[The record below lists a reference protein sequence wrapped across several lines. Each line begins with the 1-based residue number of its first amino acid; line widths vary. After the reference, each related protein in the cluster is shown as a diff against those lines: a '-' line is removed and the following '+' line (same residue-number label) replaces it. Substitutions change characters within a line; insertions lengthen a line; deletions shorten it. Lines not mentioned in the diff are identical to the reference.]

1 VTGTKADGI
10 HTTTIAV
17 AAALPK
23 ALAFP
28 SLCSLPKQS
37 VAVVVAYDRT
47 EAGHVD
53 PRHTDMST
61 CEQAGH
67 VVVSTSNAR
76 PMPTIA
82 IISQKGGAGKTT
94 LALHL
99 AAAAQEAGQVSLVID
114 TDPQATASQWAAW
127 RGDAPPEVIDSP
139 PPRLAAK
146 VEAAKG
152 QGATLIV
159 IDTPPHA
166 DSAARAAVEV
176 ADLVLIPCRP
186 SAFDLSAIQTTAKLM
201 QLLRKPAY
209 VVFTAGNPN
218 APRIYAE
225 AGELVD
231 SYGTPPCPVTLP
243 DRAAYRHASAEGR
256 TVTETEPAGKAA
268 GEVRELYKWTC
279 LQLDMPTPRKRKA
292 KR

>member
-1 VTGTKADGI
+1 
-10 HTTTIAV
+10 
-17 AAALPK
+17 
-23 ALAFP
+23 
-28 SLCSLPKQS
+28 
-37 VAVVVAYDRT
+37 
-47 EAGHVD
+47 
-53 PRHTDMST
+53 
-61 CEQAGH
+61 
-67 VVVSTSNAR
+67 
-76 PMPTIA
+76 MPTIA

-99 AAAAQEAGQVSLVID
+99 AAAAQGAGRVALVID

-127 RGDAPPEVIDSP
+127 RQDQPPEVIDSP

-146 VEAAKG
+146 VQAARD
-152 QGATLIV
+152 QGAEVIV

-186 SAFDLSAIQTTAKLM
+186 SAFDLAAIQTTAKLV
-201 QLLRKPAY
+201 QLLRKPAF
-209 VVFTAGNPN
+209 VVFTAGPPN

-231 SYGTPPCPVTLP
+231 GYGTPPCPVILP

-256 TVTETEPAGKAA
+256 SVMESEPAGRAA
-268 GEVRELYKWTC
+268 EEIRSLYEWTC
-279 LQLDMPTPRKRKA
+279 RQVGMSVKGKPRR
-292 KR
+292 